1 MWKPFIILSI
11 VILLILGGCANRT
24 FTEVRTTTVPPSS
37 AVTTLTT
44 DVPNIIEYSDL
55 DDLIEQIYRE
65 VYDEIYQEVYDSV
78 ATGIGEELYEEIYA
92 KVLNDLESM
101 ITSGSVS
108 VVMNELQD
116 RSDQVIQIASESV
129 VGVST
134 YIGTNGLAL
143 GSGVVYRHDAVADE
157 YYLITNEHVVEGG
170 DNYRIVFE
178 DGSYAIG
185 ELLGADAVVDIAVLR
200 FSGADLPYAIVPAAL
215 GDSDTVAT
223 GMIVLASGHPKGY
236 DFYGSMTMGV
246 VAGTG
251 RDVGGDGAVLY
262 IQHDASINSG
272 NSGGPLFNLAGE
284 VVGINVSKYATTD
297 IEGMGFSIPINDV
310 KTVVATYDTGF

>member
-1 MWKPFIILSI
+1 MKKII
-11 VILLILGGCANRT
+11 VILALAVLSVLGGFAVRSISGETTTAATT
-24 FTEVRTTTVPPSS
+24 FT
-37 AVTTLTT
+37 AVTTTSSGASRT
-44 DVPNIIEYSDL
+44 YVYSDL
-55 DDLIEQIYRE
+55 DDLIDQIYQD

-78 ATGIGEELYEEIYA
+78 AAGIGEELYEEIYA
-92 KVLNDLESM
+92 KVVADLETM
-101 ITSGSVS
+101 LESGSIA
-108 VVMNELQD
+108 VVANELQD
-116 RSDQVIQIASESV
+116 RIDEVVLVADASV
-129 VGVST
+129 LGVST
-134 YIGTNGLAL
+134 YAGVNGLAL
-143 GSGVVYRHDAVADE
+143 GSGVVYRYDAVADA

-170 DNYRIVFE
+170 DNYRIVFS
-178 DGSYAIG
+178 DGSYVTG
-185 ELLGADAVVDIAVLR
+185 ELLGANADVDIAVLR

-251 RDVGGDGAVLY
+251 RDVAGDGAVLY

-310 KTVVATYDTGF
+310 KTVVAIFDTGF